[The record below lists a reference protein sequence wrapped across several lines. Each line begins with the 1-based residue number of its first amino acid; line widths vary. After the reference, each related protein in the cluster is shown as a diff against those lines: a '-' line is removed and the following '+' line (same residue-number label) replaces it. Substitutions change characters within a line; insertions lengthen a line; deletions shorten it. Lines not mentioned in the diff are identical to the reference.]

1 VLFSFALSLTLLYL
15 LLLFFFLLGLVRIK
29 EDFQDTYQPTVSV
42 VVAARNEEGKIHRS
56 LNSLAQLDY
65 PTSKLEIILVD
76 DQSDDSTNE
85 IMLDYAEHFPNF
97 KVIQV
102 KEELGG
108 LRGKANAIN
117 LGIDH
122 ARGEL
127 VFLTDADCVVP
138 RSWIRAMANQYKE
151 DVGLVAGYTLLDTD
165 GWFGGMQSLDW
176 ALLHTIA
183 AGGVGLRKPLSCF
196 GNNLTFRR
204 EAYEQVGGF
213 RGVPFSVTEDFVL
226 FTAITKRTKW
236 NYTYS
241 VTTKTLVWSLPC
253 STWQELFQQKRR
265 WVVGGLGLGVKG
277 FLILGVGFSV
287 SVFLCFGPLF
297 GLGLVSSGV
306 LWGLKLMAD
315 AVFLSVPLK
324 RLKALSLMRF
334 FPAFEIYFIFYVLAI
349 PFLMLTGRKV
359 EWKGRKL

>member
-1 VLFSFALSLTLLYL
+1 M
-15 LLLFFFLLGLVRIK
+15 K
-29 EDFQDTYQPTVSV
+29 ENFQDTYQPTVSV
-42 VVAARNEEGKIHRS
+42 IVAARNEEGKIRRS

-76 DQSDDSTNE
+76 DQSNDLTGG
-85 IMLDYAEHFPNF
+85 IMMDYAERFSNF

-102 KEELGG
+102 KEETAG

-117 LGIDH
+117 LGIEY

-127 VFLTDADCVVP
+127 IFLTDADCVVP

-151 DVGLVAGYTLLDTD
+151 DVGLVAGYTLLDSE
-165 GWFGGMQSLDW
+165 GWFGGIQSLDW

-204 EAYEQVGGF
+204 QAYEQVGGF
-213 RGVPFSVTEDFVL
+213 RGVPFSVTEDLVL
-226 FTAITKRTKW
+226 FTAITRRTKW

-241 VTTKTLVWSLPC
+241 ITTKTLVWSLPC

-265 WVVGGLGLGVKG
+265 WVVGGLGLGLKG
-277 FLILGVGFSV
+277 FLILGLGFSI
-287 SVFLCFGPLF
+287 SLFLCLGPLF
-297 GLGLVSSGV
+297 GLGLVSCGV

-315 AVFLSVPLK
+315 AVFLSIPLK
-324 RLKALSLMRF
+324 RLNALSLMKY
-334 FPAFEIYFIFYVLAI
+334 FPAFEIYFSSYVLTI

-359 EWKGRKL
+359 KWKGRNL